1 MTDDSFAPIFKAR
14 VEEANVEGQA
24 VEMDLQP
31 VDSYVSNQEFNRAEI
46 RNFGP
51 NYDTED
57 TQTETVTGSQPT
69 ALEQRQAMIDNAPV
83 HIQQQEQPVELTIF
97 AKVQNREV
105 KASIGRVEQQPVY
118 QPSDAVYHDNEIE
131 EVCEDISGPWKQN
144 KFRPEECKAAPKPS
158 TTYQPEQHTGA
169 PQQPKKETYAGQNLV
184 EKMEDV
190 VQGVKQFL
198 TSALQ
203 GPNQGNGRP
212 APVNN
217 QQYKSVG
224 GVYSHGQVAYAQP
237 PAQNRGYFQV
247 ERTSYNP
254 PRELIQRVSHGS
266 YHSPQITKKIIE
278 PRGYQGLSRPHNAVL
293 NPQTEYYTSDHQ
305 QNILRSNIV
314 SRTPQRDY
322 ERKTQERKVSNEINF
337 NSFSKKRNAEMTIIE
352 GDRRLENRQSQN
364 SRHKYST
371 PSRGY
376 PPVQIS
382 EKKFAA
388 VSPNVQYTSQN
399 NQTRNF
405 MEGSLNSRNLR
416 TSVTPNPEVRRS
428 NNRSSQIPIKRT
440 RATTPNMSSD
450 VPNSMKNST
459 PFTMFRKA
467 NGKIR
472 VSYELSNSGYKNR
485 DNLKNFQS
493 SHFTESL
500 VQTQH
505 PIFSTSAIRSETK
518 HRSVQTHP
526 RVTRV
531 SISKVVNNGV
541 SVVVDNTNTLVT
553 KLLSNAEGFAE
564 RRAQSGENKMVK
576 VIRYSQREP
585 TKVANTS
592 SNYKVIKAPFK
603 PESYTKHESS
613 QATYVPKSPRKDQIF
628 ESIII
633 PNTTIEKSL
642 AKDQNIKVSITVN
655 NGNAAIYNA
664 YPSNV
669 VRSQIKPQSQLPN
682 ISEYKSV
689 PRKTENTYSNLKNTA
704 TVRRRINL
712 SNYHSKGLS
721 STRSMSRKYQTNVA
735 GGSRYTESRVQ
746 AQRNI
751 EHNYASVGG
760 QGRRHITSSDN
771 KQNRL

>member
-24 VEMDLQP
+24 VEIDLQP

-57 TQTETVTGSQPT
+57 TQLEMVTGSQPT
-69 ALEQRQAMIDNAPV
+69 TLEQRQAMIDNAPV
-83 HIQQQEQPVELTIF
+83 HIQQQEQPIELKIF

-105 KASIGRVEQQPVY
+105 KSSVGRVGQQPIDK
-118 QPSDAVYHDNEIE
+118 PSEGVYHGDEME

-144 KFRPEECKAAPKPS
+144 RFNPAECKAAPKPN
-158 TTYQPEQHTGA
+158 TTYQPEQHTES
-169 PQQPKKETYAGQNLV
+169 PQQLKKETYAGQKLV
-184 EKMEDV
+184 QQMEDV

-198 TSALQ
+198 SSTLQ
-203 GPNQGNGRP
+203 GTTQGTTRP

-224 GVYSHGQVAYAQP
+224 GVYSNGQVAYPQP
-237 PAQNRGYFQV
+237 PVQNRGYYQV

-266 YHSPQITKKIIE
+266 YHSPQITKKIME
-278 PRGYQGLSRPHNAVL
+278 PRGYQGLSRPQNAVL
-293 NPQTEYYTSDHQ
+293 NPQNEYYTSDHQ
-305 QNILRSNIV
+305 QNILHSNIV
-314 SRTPQRDY
+314 SHTPQRDY

-337 NSFSKKRNAEMTIIE
+337 NSFSKKRTAEMNIIE
-352 GDRRLENRQSQN
+352 GDRRVEIRPSQN
-364 SRHKYST
+364 SRNQYST

-382 EKKFAA
+382 DKKFVP

-399 NQTRNF
+399 NQNRNF
-405 MEGSLNSRNLR
+405 KEGSLNSRNQR
-416 TSVTPNPEVRRS
+416 TSVTPNHEVRRS
-428 NNRSSQIPIKRT
+428 NNRSSQIPIKQT
-440 RATTPNMSSD
+440 RATTPNMSTN

-459 PFTMFRKA
+459 AFTMFRKP

-485 DNLKNFQS
+485 DNLKKFQS
-493 SHFTESL
+493 SQFTESL
-500 VQTQH
+500 VQNQH

-531 SISKVVNNGV
+531 SISKIANNGV
-541 SVVVDNTNTLVT
+541 SVIVDNANTLVS

-564 RRAQSGENKMVK
+564 RQVQSGDNKMVK

-585 TKVANTS
+585 TKVANTG
-592 SNYKVIKAPFK
+592 SNYQVIKAPFK
-603 PESYTKHESS
+603 PESYTKHEISK
-613 QATYVPKSPRKDQIF
+613 ATYVPKSPRKEHIY

-642 AKDQNIKVSITVN
+642 PKDQNIKVSITVN

-664 YPSNV
+664 YPGNV
-669 VRSQIKPQSQLPN
+669 VRSQVNAQSQLPN
-682 ISEYKSV
+682 ISEYKSA
-689 PRKTENTYSNLKNTA
+689 PRKVENTYSNLKNTV
-704 TVRRRINL
+704 TLRRRINL

-721 STRSMSRKYQTNVA
+721 STRSMTRKYQTNVP

-751 EHNYASVGG
+751 EQKYASVGG